1 MRSEPPHTPAVSRPE
16 TGWRVRTQRP
26 DELADVMA
34 LGDAAFGP
42 EEGIGA
48 LVAALQA
55 DDGYTDQSY
64 VAVADGRVVG
74 HTMLT
79 RAWLDTEDRLLT
91 IPVLSPLSVHPDHQ
105 RHGVGRALVTYAV
118 AQAEA
123 DGAIGVVLEGDPAY
137 YSRLGLEPAEPWG
150 LLRPSAR
157 IPRPAFQWVRLPAHE
172 PWMRGR
178 VVYPDVFWRH
188 DAVGL
193 RGVRGPARTLEVT
206 TVTLGAR
213 DLPRLV
219 RFYAELLGRGVPDL
233 DDLGDE
239 DWVAVRDVDG
249 GITVAVQLEPDQE
262 RVRWPAGPG
271 EQHMQVHLEIRVD
284 DLETATAHALRCGA
298 TLAEH
303 QPQDD
308 VRVCLDPEGHP
319 FCLWVET

>member
-16 TGWRVRTQRP
+16 TGWQVRTQRP

-55 DDGYTDQSY
+55 DDGYTGQSY
-64 VAVADGRVVG
+64 VAVADERVVG

-284 DLETATAHALRCGA
+284 DLETATAHALRYGA